1 MANDVFIQFKDS
13 KGTAVAGESTDDK
26 FKDNWSDVLSWGVS
40 SIQEQTLGSATGGA
54 GTGKVRLGDFQ
65 FSKYW
70 DKASPPLLKQLYTG
84 EHFKSVQVVIRQAGG
99 GDTPQKPYL
108 VIDMGEVFVTAQS
121 ISGGGDRP
129 AESWTLTYGQIGY
142 TYKPQKTDGTE
153 DGAVVAGW
161 DQITNKTWSPPG
173 LSS

>member
-1 MANDVFIQFKDS
+1 MATDAFIQFKDS
-13 KGTAVAGESTDDK
+13 KGTALAGESTDDK
-26 FKDNWSDVLSWGVS
+26 FKDNWSDVLSWSVGAS
-40 SIQEQTLGSATGGA
+40 QMQTLGSGTGGA
-54 GTGKVRLGDFQ
+54 GTGKVTLHDFQ
-65 FSKYW
+65 FVKIW

-84 EHFKSVQVVIRQAGG
+84 EHFKSVQVVVREAGG
-99 GDTPQKPYL
+99 GDDPQKPYL
-108 VIDMGEVFVTAQS
+108 VIDMAEVFVSAQS

-129 AESWTLTYGQIGY
+129 TESWTLTCGSIGY
-142 TYKPQKTDGTE
+142 TYKPQKTDGTS